1 MILTEKGEMMEQNR
15 MVELNREIDGL
26 SRELAE
32 LTIRLVNIKSTQGEP
47 LPGAPFGTGPK
58 QVLDEMLRIGKE
70 NGFFCTDYG
79 TGVISLALRE
89 GKPDLGIWLHSDVV
103 PAGDGWRFD
112 PFHATEYKNCIIGRG
127 ATDNKGQIAAAFYLL
142 LAFRKLNIPLNFNPA
157 LYIGSNEESGMAD
170 LTGIP
175 GNPDAKGFLNVA
187 EPPRLS
193 LVPDGG
199 FSVGYGGKGKV
210 NLILS
215 SNTPFHGCT
224 LTAGTEKD
232 PGLATAKFDREF
244 FADPIAHCTVSGN
257 ELSSWTA
264 PKHGA
269 HPDPDGNMITR
280 LAEAVLENGLS
291 HPEDL
296 YIWEFL
302 KEITSHVYGETLGI
316 ATQSEEMSPLTVFT
330 GSVET
335 VDGCCRVNLGIR
347 YPIGI
352 TGEEILKRVRTAA
365 EKRNFSLTD
374 YHHSQRAYLAPKDT
388 PVVDALCKASD
399 EFMDKVIPPYTLS
412 GGTYAHH
419 LPNAYVFGMNG
430 CLPPDDFPKGK
441 GGAHGVDESVSLARL
456 KRAMRIYAR
465 ALLSLNDLDW

>member
-1 MILTEKGEMMEQNR
+1 MERNQIEK
-15 MVELNREIDGL
+15 LDREIDGL
-26 SRELAE
+26 SQELAE
-32 LTIRLVNIKSTQGEP
+32 LTIRLVNIKSTREEP
-47 LPGAPFGTGPK
+47 LPGAPFGAGPK
-58 QVLDEMLRIGKE
+58 RVLDEMLRIGKE

-89 GKPDLGIWLHSDVV
+89 GKPDLGIWLHGDVV
-103 PAGDGWRFD
+103 PAGNGWKFD
-112 PFHATEYKNCIIGRG
+112 PFHATYYKNCIIGRG

-142 LAFRKLNIPLNFNPA
+142 LAIRKLNIPLNFNPA
-157 LYIGSNEESGMAD
+157 LYIGSNEENGMTD

-199 FSVGYGGKGKV
+199 FSAGYGGKGKV
-210 NLILS
+210 NLTLH
-215 SNTPFHGCT
+215 SNTPFHGCI

-232 PGLATAKFDREF
+232 PGLATASFDRELSTES
-244 FADPIAHCTVSGN
+244 IAHCTVSGK
-257 ELSSWTA
+257 ELSAWTA
-264 PKHGA
+264 PCHGA
-269 HPDPDGNMITR
+269 HPDPDGNMMTR
-280 LAEAVLENGLS
+280 LSAAVLENGLS

-302 KEITSHVYGETLGI
+302 KEITSHIYGETLGI

-330 GSVET
+330 SGAKT
-335 VDGCCRVNLGIR
+335 VDGCCQVHLGIR

-352 TGEEILKRVRTAA
+352 TCEEILERVGAA
-365 EKRNFSLTD
+365 AKQRNFSLID
-374 YHHSQRAYLAPKDT
+374 HCHRQRAYVVPKDT
-388 PVVDALCKASD
+388 PVVRALCEASD
-399 EFMDKVIPPYTLS
+399 ELMDQVIPPYTLS
-412 GGTYAHH
+412 GGTYAHC

-465 ALLSLNDLDW
+465 ALLRLNELDW

>member
-1 MILTEKGEMMEQNR
+1 MEQNR
-15 MVELNREIDGL
+15 IAELDREIDGIC
-26 SRELAE
+26 RELAE
-32 LTIRLVNIKSTQGEP
+32 LTVRLINIKSTQGEP
-47 LPGAPFGTGPK
+47 LPGAPFGLGPK

-89 GKPDLGIWLHSDVV
+89 GKPDLGIWLHGDVV
-103 PAGDGWRFD
+103 PAGNGWRFD
-112 PFHATEYKNCIIGRG
+112 PFRATEYKNCIIGRG

-142 LAFRKLNIPLNFNPA
+142 LVFRKLNIPLNFNPA
-157 LYIGSNEESGMAD
+157 LYIGSNEETGMAD

-199 FSVGYGGKGKV
+199 FSAGYGGKGKV
-210 NLILS
+210 NLTLR

-224 LTAGTEKD
+224 LTAGTDRD
-232 PGLATAKFDREF
+232 PGLATASFDRQILT
-244 FADPIAHCTVSGN
+244 DIPHCTVSGR
-257 ELSSWTA
+257 ELSVWTA

-291 HPEDL
+291 HPEDR

-330 GSVET
+330 GSAET
-335 VDGCCRVNLGIR
+335 VDGCCQVHLGIR

-352 TGEEILKRVRTAA
+352 TGEEILERVQAA
-365 EKRNFSLTD
+365 AKERNFTLT
-374 YHHSQRAYLAPKDT
+374 HHQQRQRAYLAPKDT
-388 PVVDALCKASD
+388 PIVEALCKASD
-399 EFMDKVIPPYTLS
+399 ELMDRVIPPYTLS

-419 LPNAYVFGMNG
+419 LPHAYVFGMNG
-430 CLPPDDFPKGK
+430 CLPPEDFPKGT

-456 KRAMRIYAR
+456 QRAMRIYAR
-465 ALLSLNDLDW
+465 ALLLLNDLDW

>member
-1 MILTEKGEMMEQNR
+1 MEKNQIEK
-15 MVELNREIDGL
+15 LDREIDGL
-26 SRELAE
+26 SRKLAE
-32 LTIRLVNIKSTQGEP
+32 LTVRLVNIKSTQGEP
-47 LPGAPFGTGPK
+47 LPGAPFGAGPK
-58 QVLDEMLRIGKE
+58 QVLDELLRIGKE

-89 GKPDLGIWLHSDVV
+89 EKPDLGIWLHGDVV
-103 PAGDGWRFD
+103 PAGNGWSFD
-112 PFHATEYKNCIIGRG
+112 PFRATEYKNCIIGRG

-175 GNPDAKGFLNVA
+175 GNPDAKGFLNA
-187 EPPRLS
+187 FEPPRLS

-199 FSVGYGGKGKV
+199 FSAGYGGKGKV
-210 NLILS
+210 HLTLR

-224 LTAGTEKD
+224 LTAGTKED
-232 PGLATAKFDREF
+232 PGLATASFDREIS
-244 FADPIAHCTVSGN
+244 ADPVAHCTVKGN
-257 ELSSWTA
+257 EVSVWTA

-269 HPDPDGNMITR
+269 HPDPDGNMITK
-280 LAEAVLENGLS
+280 LSAFVLENGLS

-302 KEITSHVYGETLGI
+302 KEITTRVYGETLGI
-316 ATQSEEMSPLTVFT
+316 ATQSEEISPLTVFT
-330 GSVET
+330 GSAKT
-335 VDGCCRVNLGIR
+335 VDGCCQVHLGIR

-352 TGEEILKRVRTAA
+352 TGEEILERVKNAA
-365 EKRNFSLTD
+365 KERNFSLIGH
-374 YHHSQRAYLAPKDT
+374 HHSQRAYLAPKDT
-388 PVVDALCKASD
+388 PVVRALCEASD
-399 EFMDKVIPPYTLS
+399 ELMDKVIPPYTLS

-430 CLPPDDFPKGK
+430 CQPPEDFPKGR

-456 KRAMRIYAR
+456 QRAMRIYAR
-465 ALLSLNDLDW
+465 ALLRLNEISW

>member
-1 MILTEKGEMMEQNR
+1 MERNR
-15 MVELNREIDGL
+15 IAELDREIEGIC
-26 SRELAE
+26 RELAD
-32 LTIRLVNIKSTQGEP
+32 LTMRLVNIKSTQGEP
-47 LPGAPFGTGPK
+47 LPGAPFGAGPK

-89 GKPDLGIWLHSDVV
+89 GKPDLGIWLHGDVV
-103 PAGDGWRFD
+103 PAGNGWRFD
-112 PFHATEYKNCIIGRG
+112 PFQATEYKNCIIGRG

-170 LTGIP
+170 LTGIA

-199 FSVGYGGKGKV
+199 FSAGYGGKGKV
-210 NLILS
+210 SLTLQS
-215 SNTPFHGCT
+215 STPFHGCT

-232 PGLATAKFDREF
+232 PGLATASFDREIS
-244 FADPIAHCTVSGN
+244 AEKVGNCTVSGN
-257 ELSSWTA
+257 ELSVWTA

-280 LAEAVLENGLS
+280 LSEAILENGLS

-296 YIWEFL
+296 YIWQFL

-316 ATQSEEMSPLTVFT
+316 ATKSEEMSPLTVFT
-330 GSVET
+330 GTAET
-335 VDGCCRVNLGIR
+335 VNGCCQVSLGIR
-347 YPIGI
+347 YPVGI
-352 TGEEILKRVRTAA
+352 TGEEILERVRTAA
-365 EKRNFSLTD
+365 EERNFSLVS
-374 YHHSQRAYLAPKDT
+374 HRSSQRAYLAPKDT
-388 PVVDALCKASD
+388 PVVKALCKASD
-399 EFMDKVIPPYTLS
+399 ELMDKVIPPYTLS

-430 CLPPDDFPKGK
+430 CQPPEDFPKGK
-441 GGAHGVDESVSLARL
+441 GGAHGVDECVSLARL
-456 KRAMRIYAR
+456 QRAMRIYAR
-465 ALLSLNDLDW
+465 AFLLLNDLDW